1 MKKKI
6 TIFPVWRRKRISR
19 GNIYIISGP
28 SGSGKDTILKEVL
41 KIRSDVFFSISH
53 ITRKMR
59 VGEVEGDKYH
69 FISREEFE
77 EQLAKNAFLEYNE
90 YSGNYYGTPKAPIEE
105 HLSKGDDVVIECDV
119 NGASALRDIL
129 TDVTSIFIMPPS
141 FEVLRKR
148 LVGRGTETTE
158 QVERR
163 MNEALN
169 EIRRADEYDYIVV
182 NDDLESA
189 VEDFLTVLNCNKLIL
204 KNQKHI
210 IDEVLKN
217 A

>member
-1 MKKKI
+1 M
-6 TIFPVWRRKRISR
+6 SR

-148 LVGRGTETTE
+148 LGGRGTETTE

>member
-1 MKKKI
+1 M
-6 TIFPVWRRKRISR
+6 SR

-105 HLSKGDDVVIECDV
+105 HLAKGDDVVIECDV

-148 LVGRGTETTE
+148 LVGRGPETTE

>member
-1 MKKKI
+1 M
-6 TIFPVWRRKRISR
+6 SR

-105 HLSKGDDVVIECDV
+105 HLAKGDDVVIECDV

>member
-1 MKKKI
+1 M
-6 TIFPVWRRKRISR
+6 SR

-53 ITRKMR
+53 ITRNMR
-59 VGEVEGDKYH
+59 VGEVEGEKYH

-90 YSGNYYGTPKAPIEE
+90 YSGNYYGTPKAHIEE
-105 HLSKGDDVVIECDV
+105 HLAKGDDVVIECDV

-129 TDVTSIFIMPPS
+129 PDVISGFIMPPS

-148 LVGRGTETTE
+148 LEGRGTETTE

-169 EIRRADEYDYIVV
+169 EIRRAVEYDYIVV

-189 VEDFLTVLNCNKLIL
+189 VEDFLTVLNCNKLLL

>member
-1 MKKKI
+1 M
-6 TIFPVWRRKRISR
+6 SR

-189 VEDFLTVLNCNKLIL
+189 VKDFLTVLNCNKLIL

>member
-1 MKKKI
+1 M
-6 TIFPVWRRKRISR
+6 SR

-105 HLSKGDDVVIECDV
+105 HLAKGDDVVIECDV

-169 EIRRADEYDYIVV
+169 EIRRAVEYDYIVV